1 MRRSSSLTARTDTVN
16 CRVGN
21 SLHTLDRDESLKRDI
36 SSSDSKDRLF
46 FLIDLFEFIRGL
58 SPGAIFDA
66 RVGEFDKVMSSF
78 SSFFFFFLKGLI
90 GLFYR

>member
-1 MRRSSSLTARTDTVN
+1 M
-16 CRVGN
+16 
-21 SLHTLDRDESLKRDI
+21 
-36 SSSDSKDRLF
+36 F

-78 SSFFFFFLKGLI
+78 SSFFFFERIDRAIL
-90 GLFYR
+90 